1 MLGLDQ
7 KRATKISFYKKALR
21 RRFRLIQNVHKNLSD
36 VEIDASKLTFV
47 FHENLPQDVW
57 AEVKQYIDS
66 GGEVSQQ
73 TLRDLA
79 TFTTNELETDRLDRE
94 DTQAREPLMTDEEKA
109 EMG

>member
-1 MLGLDQ
+1 
-7 KRATKISFYKKALR
+7 
-21 RRFRLIQNVHKNLSD
+21 
-36 VEIDASKLTFV
+36 
-47 FHENLPQDVW
+47 
-57 AEVKQYIDS
+57 VKQYIDS